1 MNELIKKIIKSI
13 RQKKR
18 KLSLWYEYQDSNKTD
33 EEMFYV
39 SQILDKKRRFL
50 DIGASIGIYS
60 YHFKNTFEKID
71 AFEPLPE
78 ITYRLE
84 AYKNESLKIHNNALS
99 NKVGEFQLYIPLKD
113 KQILSPLASLE
124 KRESDCE
131 VRTVRVNTLDSY
143 NFDDVDLIKID
154 VEGHEHQ
161 VIEGSIK
168 TIKKNMP
175 IMIIEIE
182 QRHIKNRI
190 DEVFRYITS
199 LNYSGFFLNKGELI
213 SLNEFSYEVNQKPYL
228 DMFEASEYINNFIFI
243 PRSVTSPLKTSI
255 RPLFVISSFTLL
267 ISFSSTKDPWISERL
282 SHESG

>member
-1 MNELIKKIIKSI
+1 MRELIKKIIESI
-13 RQKKR
+13 LPKKWL
-18 KLSLWYEYQDSNKTD
+18 LSLRYVYQKTTNKTD

-39 SQILDKKRRFL
+39 SQILKRKRRFL
-50 DIGASIGIYS
+50 DIGANVGIYS

-71 AFEPLPE
+71 AFEPLSE

-84 AYKNESLKIHNNALS
+84 FYQNEFLKIHNIALS
-99 NKVGEFQLYIPLKD
+99 NKVGEFQLYIPLID
-113 KQILSPLASLE
+113 KKIVPPLASLE
-124 KRESDCE
+124 KRDSNCE

-161 VIEGSIK
+161 VIEGGIK

-228 DMFEASEYINNFIFI
+228 DMVEASEYINNFIFI
-243 PRSVTSPLKTSI
+243 PNDKVNEILVG
-255 RPLFVISSFTLL
+255 L
-267 ISFSSTKDPWISERL
+267 
-282 SHESG
+282 

>member
-1 MNELIKKIIKSI
+1 MTELIKKIIESI
-13 RQKKR
+13 LPKKFQ
-18 KLSLWYEYQDSNKTD
+18 LSLRYVYQKTTNKTD

-39 SQILDKKRRFL
+39 SQILKRKRRFL
-50 DIGASIGIYS
+50 DIGANVGIYS
-60 YHFKNTFEKID
+60 YHFKNIFEKID

-84 AYKNESLKIHNNALS
+84 FYQNEFLKIHNIALS
-99 NKVGEFQLYIPLKD
+99 NKVGEFQLYIPIIDEK
-113 KQILSPLASLE
+113 IVPPLASLE
-124 KRESDCE
+124 KRDSNCE
-131 VRTVRVNTLDSY
+131 IRTVRVNTLDSY

-154 VEGHEHQ
+154 VEGHEQ
-161 VIEGSIK
+161 EVIEGSIK

-228 DMFEASEYINNFIFI
+228 DIVEASEYINNFIFI
-243 PRSVTSPLKTSI
+243 PIDKVNEILVG
-255 RPLFVISSFTLL
+255 L
-267 ISFSSTKDPWISERL
+267 
-282 SHESG
+282 

>member
-1 MNELIKKIIKSI
+1 MRELIKKIIESI
-13 RQKKR
+13 LPKKWL
-18 KLSLWYEYQDSNKTD
+18 LSLRYVYQKTTNKTD

-39 SQILDKKRRFL
+39 SQILKRKRRFL
-50 DIGASIGIYS
+50 DIGANIGIYS

-71 AFEPLPE
+71 AFEPLSE

-84 AYKNESLKIHNNALS
+84 FYQNEFLKIHNIALS
-99 NKVGEFQLYIPLKD
+99 NKVGEFQLYIPLID
-113 KQILSPLASLE
+113 KKIVPPLASLK
-124 KRESDCE
+124 KRDSNCE
-131 VRTVRVNTLDSY
+131 VRIVRVNTLDSY

-182 QRHIKNRI
+182 QRHIKDRI

-228 DMFEASEYINNFIFI
+228 DMVQASEYINNFIFI
-243 PRSVTSPLKTSI
+243 PNDKVNEILVG
-255 RPLFVISSFTLL
+255 L
-267 ISFSSTKDPWISERL
+267 
-282 SHESG
+282 